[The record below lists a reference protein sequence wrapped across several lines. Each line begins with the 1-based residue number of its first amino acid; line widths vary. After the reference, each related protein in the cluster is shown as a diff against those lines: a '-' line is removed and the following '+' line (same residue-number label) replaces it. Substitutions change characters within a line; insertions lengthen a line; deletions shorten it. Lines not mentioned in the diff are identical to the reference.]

1 MRYTIPDYYHHFR
14 CTADRCE
21 DTCCAGWQI
30 AIDGR
35 SLRRYARIRGRM
47 GRKLRKSIHWN
58 RAVFRQKEGK
68 RCAFLDEDNLCR
80 MYAELGKS
88 SLCRTCR
95 LYPRHIEEFEGV
107 REITLSLS
115 CPAVAK
121 ILMNRREPVAY
132 LSYEKEGEESY
143 EDFDLLLYSVLADA
157 REVVL
162 DLLKNRALPVEQREE
177 QMLSL
182 ADAVQ
187 KRYTDGML
195 FSCQELFC
203 AYGNG
208 EGTLAA
214 AWEAD
219 GRRIRARL
227 PFMVKL
233 FSCLDTL
240 ELLREDWK
248 NCLDETRAFLHMGT
262 VDSYAGIC
270 LEFGTWLKERMP
282 EWEIQAEQLL
292 VYFIFTYFCGAAYD
306 GRISAKAKLAAVS
319 RMVIEEMLMARWM
332 KNEKMLDS
340 EDVIE
345 TVYRYSREIEH
356 SDKNLK
362 RMERIMEIV
371 PANLTSSVSGFVP
384 PYTV

>member
-1 MRYTIPDYYHHFR
+1 
-14 CTADRCE
+14 
-21 DTCCAGWQI
+21 
-30 AIDGR
+30 
-35 SLRRYARIRGRM
+35 
-47 GRKLRKSIHWN
+47 
-58 RAVFRQKEGK
+58 
-68 RCAFLDEDNLCR
+68 
-80 MYAELGKS
+80 
-88 SLCRTCR
+88 CRTCR

-143 EDFDLLLYSVLADA
+143 GDFDLLLYSVLADA

-162 DLLKNRALPVEQREE
+162 NLLKNRALPVEQREE

-187 KRYTDGML
+187 KRHTDGML

-227 PFMVKL
+227 PFMMKL

-262 VDSYAGIC
+262 ADSYAGIC

-282 EWEIQAEQLL
+282 EWE
-292 VYFIFTYFCGAAYD
+292 
-306 GRISAKAKLAAVS
+306 
-319 RMVIEEMLMARWM
+319 
-332 KNEKMLDS
+332 
-340 EDVIE
+340 
-345 TVYRYSREIEH
+345 
-356 SDKNLK
+356 
-362 RMERIMEIV
+362 
-371 PANLTSSVSGFVP
+371 
-384 PYTV
+384 